1 MGIKKMGLFKKSKIL
16 VIGDA
21 ILDKYSFGVT
31 NRISPEA
38 PVPVLK
44 IEKEILKPGGA
55 ANVAVNVKSLGL
67 DTNLVANIGIDDNG
81 KVLRKLIKSLRIN
94 LTSVSDRDFKTTTKT
109 RLISQN
115 QQLMRID
122 DESGNRLEKKNIPT
136 KDIEKLIK
144 NSDAVIFSDYGKGSL
159 KDITTLIKIS
169 NKFKKPVFIDPKGD
183 DFNCYKNAF
192 AITPNLKEFENI
204 VGGCKDHNEIISNAK
219 SLSRKLNINSILVT
233 LGSEGMILV
242 RKNHKSLHIKA
253 TAEKEVFDV
262 TGAGDTV
269 IAVLCATYLSSE
281 DDDMYFASMVANIA
295 AGEVIKKLGAQSISG
310 DELTD
315 IVYKESSLQKDSEEE
330 FFQNLDEL
338 DECKRIIKNEE
349 DLKKIIKLIK
359 SLGMTIG
366 FTNGCFDILHRGHTT
381 YLDEARKSADFLFI
395 GVNDDLSVKNLKG
408 EDRPINTLKDRM
420 EMIRRATF
428 DDAFIIKF
436 SEQTPLKLIKL
447 IKPNILIKGGD
458 YKANEIVGSDFIK
471 KNKGEVK
478 IIPFVKG
485 CSSSNIINK
494 IIKSSD

>member
-1 MGIKKMGLFKKSKIL
+1 MGLFKKSKIL

-94 LTSVSDRDFKTTTKT
+94 LTSVSDKDFKTTTKT

-122 DESGNRLEKKNIPT
+122 DESSNRLEKKNIPT
-136 KDIEKLIK
+136 KDVEKLIK

-204 VGGCKDHNEIISNAK
+204 VF
-219 SLSRKLNINSILVT
+219 
-233 LGSEGMILV
+233 
-242 RKNHKSLHIKA
+242 
-253 TAEKEVFDV
+253 FDV
-262 TGAGDTV
+262 
-269 IAVLCATYLSSE
+269 
-281 DDDMYFASMVANIA
+281 
-295 AGEVIKKLGAQSISG
+295 
-310 DELTD
+310 
-315 IVYKESSLQKDSEEE
+315 
-330 FFQNLDEL
+330 
-338 DECKRIIKNEE
+338 
-349 DLKKIIKLIK
+349 
-359 SLGMTIG
+359 
-366 FTNGCFDILHRGHTT
+366 
-381 YLDEARKSADFLFI
+381 
-395 GVNDDLSVKNLKG
+395 
-408 EDRPINTLKDRM
+408 
-420 EMIRRATF
+420 
-428 DDAFIIKF
+428 KF
-436 SEQTPLKLIKL
+436 
-447 IKPNILIKGGD
+447 
-458 YKANEIVGSDFIK
+458 
-471 KNKGEVK
+471 
-478 IIPFVKG
+478 
-485 CSSSNIINK
+485 
-494 IIKSSD
+494 